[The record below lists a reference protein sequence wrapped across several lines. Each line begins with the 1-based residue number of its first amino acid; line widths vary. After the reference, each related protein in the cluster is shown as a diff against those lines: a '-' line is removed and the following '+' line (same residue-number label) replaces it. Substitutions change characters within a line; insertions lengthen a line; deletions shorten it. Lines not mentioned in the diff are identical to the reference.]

1 MILETTFLIDFLR
14 NKPEAVEKL
23 KFLRK
28 KNIPISITTPSIV
41 EIWTGLY
48 HTKKTET
55 EKKKILEVLE
65 SQIIHQLDKDS
76 AKKAGEINGILARS
90 GQSVGIV
97 DSMIAGIA
105 CLNNE
110 PILTRN
116 IKHFGKIKNIKVES
130 Y

>member
-1 MILETTFLIDFLR
+1 MILDTTFLIDLLR
-14 NKPEAVEKL
+14 NKAEAVEKL
-23 KFLRK
+23 KTIQR

-41 EIWTGLY
+41 EIYTGLQ
-48 HTKKTET
+48 HTKKTEN

-65 SQIIHQLDKDS
+65 SQIIHNLDKES
-76 AKKAGEINGILARS
+76 AEKAGEINGNLIKK
-90 GQSVGIV
+90 GETINIV

-105 CLNNE
+105 YKNNE

-116 IKHFGKIKNIKVES
+116 IKHFSKIKEIKVEA